1 MGLRELLRWLWCS
14 FDWKEKPVPIVDPK
28 LLEDGPKDDD
38 AVKPIESRLQIGNN
52 AKSVHPHTWAK
63 KPLTHK
69 YLSSILEEQVLVER
83 EKYIC
88 RVLLHGWRSIE
99 PQFHYLS
106 NLSSF
111 SNNWYIDMSSLYWI
125 CQHFVFQTHGK
136 VLYFSNSPISKIK
149 RPRKTIS
156 Q

>member
-1 MGLRELLRWLWCS
+1 MGLRELLWWLWCS

-28 LLEDGPKDDD
+28 FLEDGPKDDD
-38 AVKPIESRLQIGNN
+38 AVKPNESRLQIGNN

-111 SNNWYIDMSSLYWI
+111 SNNWYNVSSQNIDTIQTCFFYYI
-125 CQHFVFQTHGK
+125 THGNI
-136 VLYFSNSPISKIK
+136 LSLFF
-149 RPRKTIS
+149 